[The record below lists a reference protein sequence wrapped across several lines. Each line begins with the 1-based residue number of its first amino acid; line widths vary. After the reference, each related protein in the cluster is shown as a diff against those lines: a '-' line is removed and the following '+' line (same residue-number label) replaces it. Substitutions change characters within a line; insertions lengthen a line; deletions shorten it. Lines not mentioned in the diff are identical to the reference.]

1 MIAPALRAGE
11 LYAEKPMI
19 ENDIP
24 GEAEIVTDEQLE
36 EVAGGFLDLNIGTM
50 NTVCA
55 SQISSIVTP

>member
-1 MIAPALRAGE
+1 MITLALRAGE
-11 LYAEKPMI
+11 LYAERPMI

-24 GEAEIVTDEQLE
+24 GAAEIVTDEQLE

-50 NTVCA
+50 NNVCS

>member
-1 MIAPALRAGE
+1 
-11 LYAEKPMI
+11 MI

-24 GEAEIVTDEQLE
+24 GAAEIVTDEQLE

-50 NTVCA
+50 NNVCS

>member
-1 MIAPALRAGE
+1 MNR
-11 LYAEKPMI
+11 
-19 ENDIP
+19 NNIP

-55 SQISSIVTP
+55 TQISSIVTP